1 MFADGKL
8 ALDGV
13 GLAVC
18 MPEGVLLPF
27 FEAICLG
34 LGFPSVVN
42 FGWAFYY
49 YY

>member
-13 GLAVC
+13 GLAVF

-34 LGFPSVVN
+34 FVSPYTVEEAGPSLE
-42 FGWAFYY
+42 
-49 YY
+49 